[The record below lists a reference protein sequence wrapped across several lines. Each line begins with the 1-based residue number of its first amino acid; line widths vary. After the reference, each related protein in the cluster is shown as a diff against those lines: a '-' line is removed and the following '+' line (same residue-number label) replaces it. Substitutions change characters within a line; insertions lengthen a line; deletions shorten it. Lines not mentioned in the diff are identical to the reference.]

1 MTHTAERLIQL
12 KRKTA
17 LKNSS
22 PMKMKNASPKPI
34 ALLNNLAYSQRDW
47 TNSID
52 KMKFNQLVDEAAE
65 KFELAHNISINC
77 LLTGKNLYFAVSIGV
92 TLSTATI

>member
-22 PMKMKNASPKPI
+22 PMKVKNASPMPI
-34 ALLNNLAYSQRDW
+34 SLLNNLAYSQRDW

-52 KMKFNQLVDEAAE
+52 KVKFNQLVNEAAE
-65 KFELAHNISINC
+65 KFELAHNISINS
-77 LLTGKNLYFAVSIGV
+77 LLTEKNLYFAVSIDV
-92 TLSTATI
+92 TSSTASI